1 MRTIDKINHYLAKQ
15 QKNGSDLCEYLGV
28 SSGVYSQWN
37 TGRTNPRKSKMPVIA
52 EYLGVNV
59 EDIQGEDETKKENPT
74 SVAADGV
81 DELDKEALDIM
92 HQLPPEKRAAG
103 LAMLRGLLNN

>member
-1 MRTIDKINHYLAKQ
+1 MRTIDKINYYLAKQ

-59 EDIQGEDETKKENPT
+59 EDIQGEDETKKENAPG
-74 SVAADGV
+74 SDAEVIAWPGW
-81 DELDKEALDIM
+81 ALNTPVRS
-92 HQLPPEKRAAG
+92 QSCRV
-103 LAMLRGLLNN
+103 

>member
-1 MRTIDKINHYLAKQ
+1 M
-15 QKNGSDLCEYLGV
+15 CEYLGV

-59 EDIQGEDETKKENPT
+59 EDIQGDDEPKKESPA
-74 SVAADGV
+74 SVTADGV
-81 DELDKEALDIM
+81 DELDREALDII
-92 HQLPPEKRAAG
+92 HQLPPEKQAAA
-103 LAMLRGLLNN
+103 LAMLRGLLSN